1 MNHIFYILFLL
12 LNVVPAF
19 AQSGDEEAA
28 VGYLRIFTDSD
39 LIQVFLDGEA
49 IGYSP
54 LTERLVVN
62 PGWHTVSFFPP
73 DFKWSHWTHRQRKVI
88 ANVIEEGTHHVM
100 VHPGEL
106 TEINVEW
113 RELERKLIEYESSQ
127 WIGSLVGVTIV
138 SVLLLLMM
146 AAN

>member
-1 MNHIFYILFLL
+1 MKRIFYVLL
-12 LNVVPAF
+12 LTLVAVPAF
-19 AQSGDEEAA
+19 AQSGEEEAA

-54 LTERLVVN
+54 LTERLIVN

-73 DFKWSHWTHRQRKVI
+73 DFAWSHWTHRQRKVI
-88 ANVIEEGTHHVM
+88 ANVLEEGTHHVM
-100 VHPGEL
+100 VYPGEL
-106 TEINVEW
+106 TEVNVEW

-127 WIGSLVGVTIV
+127 WIGALVGVSV
-138 SVLLLLMM
+138 VLVLLALMM
-146 AAN
+146 AAA